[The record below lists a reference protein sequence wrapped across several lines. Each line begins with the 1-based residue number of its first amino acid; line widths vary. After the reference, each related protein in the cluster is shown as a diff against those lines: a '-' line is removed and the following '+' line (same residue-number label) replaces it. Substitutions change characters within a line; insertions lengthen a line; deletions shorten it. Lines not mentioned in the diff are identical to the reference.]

1 MPQRKHCVSLVDA
14 TATAK
19 AFGSA
24 SASGTSHLILT
35 LQQQPE
41 EQEEEGEGEGLVLIV
56 VDLVLNRGNEI
67 GLGGAGG
74 AVKGGVAGGSY
85 SGKRRW
91 KGLVIGV
98 LGLVF
103 PSMLVPLLFLLGL
116 HNGFHPSPLCH
127 FVLLSSAAVFLNT
140 WDLIPLTLPAY
151 SPLLLLLIASCRF
164 ISLVAHYH
172 RKQPQTNKSIF
183 AISLRIAASLSLNAS
198 LSTNLN
204 RSHTT
209 NPSGRKTHEEILVVS
224 QQLDSNIV
232 LTHPQHQQISSSNPF
247 RPLARLLSMAT
258 MEARP
263 KAKPEP
269 KEIEESSEPLLKYK
283 PLAQLDKV
291 CILSCA
297 IPTSLVSYSML

>member
-41 EQEEEGEGEGLVLIV
+41 EQEEEEEEGEGLVLIV

-116 HNGFHPSPLCH
+116 HNGFHPPGYVPEQRNSP
-127 FVLLSSAAVFLNT
+127 
-140 WDLIPLTLPAY
+140 
-151 SPLLLLLIASCRF
+151 
-164 ISLVAHYH
+164 
-172 RKQPQTNKSIF
+172 SIGGYGTK
-183 AISLRIAASLSLNAS
+183 IIINAS
-198 LSTNLN
+198 NLLGDMLKN
-204 RSHTT
+204 ISHKVISHKAENETK
-209 NPSGRKTHEEILVVS
+209 NISAVHNNEQASVVHNNEQASVVHSNEQSKGLNCGVSAPPHDGLHSLPIENLLPSALFNLDLCGRTLKLVTQLKSLIMRKVVWIKVENHVS
-224 QQLDSNIV
+224 
-232 LTHPQHQQISSSNPF
+232 
-247 RPLARLLSMAT
+247 
-258 MEARP
+258 
-263 KAKPEP
+263 
-269 KEIEESSEPLLKYK
+269 
-283 PLAQLDKV
+283 
-291 CILSCA
+291 
-297 IPTSLVSYSML
+297 

>member
-1 MPQRKHCVSLVDA
+1 MPPRKHCVSVVDA

-41 EQEEEGEGEGLVLIV
+41 EEEEEEEGEGLVLIV

-74 AVKGGVAGGSY
+74 AMKGGFAGGSY

-116 HNGFHPSPLCH
+116 HNGFHPPGYVPEQRNS
-127 FVLLSSAAVFLNT
+127 
-140 WDLIPLTLPAY
+140 
-151 SPLLLLLIASCRF
+151 
-164 ISLVAHYH
+164 
-172 RKQPQTNKSIF
+172 
-183 AISLRIAASLSLNAS
+183 
-198 LSTNLN
+198 
-204 RSHTT
+204 
-209 NPSGRKTHEEILVVS
+209 PSGGGSKHVDDFVKNFTPTLSKVY
-224 QQLDSNIV
+224 
-232 LTHPQHQQISSSNPF
+232 F
-247 RPLARLLSMAT
+247 PLFC
-258 MEARP
+258 
-263 KAKPEP
+263 KKPEP
-269 KEIEESSEPLLKYK
+269 FH
-283 PLAQLDKV
+283 AQEFHRATLFR
-291 CILSCA
+291 A
-297 IPTSLVSYSML
+297 